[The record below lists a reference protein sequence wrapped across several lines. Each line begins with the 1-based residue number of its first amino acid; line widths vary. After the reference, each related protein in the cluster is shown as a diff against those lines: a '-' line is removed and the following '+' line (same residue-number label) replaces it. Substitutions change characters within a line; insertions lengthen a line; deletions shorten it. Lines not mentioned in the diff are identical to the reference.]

1 MLTPEYLAS
10 CTDYLLGMYDALN
23 QALAEDIARRIVKT
37 GKMTDSAKWQ
47 VKQLRENGELMQDI
61 VKDVARISGKSEAE
75 VKRIFQDSARKG
87 VRYDA
92 QPLLKAGYD
101 IDLKLSPAMNQVL
114 EAAIAKTNGNI
125 KNLTMTTGS
134 TAGGAYLEATNR
146 AYMKVTSGGFSYY
159 EAIRQAIKE
168 SAQDGSYVL
177 YGKGHHSQLDVAI
190 RRSVLTGVNQ
200 TAGKLT
206 ELYAEDMDVE
216 YYETTAHVGARPS
229 HAEWQGRVFKIHGSS
244 PDYPNFEE
252 STGYGTG
259 AGLCGWNCRHSF
271 YPFWPGISKPGY
283 SKETL
288 ADYDKAKYEYNGNML
303 TDYECSQIQRA
314 IEREIRSIKR
324 VLASYDAALKE
335 TTSSELESCIKDDF
349 ATESVKLKS
358 KEKELKKFC
367 KDTNRDYESNRTQVV
382 AYKDNR
388 GKIVNFGRS
397 TAQKAVQSN
406 KHIEKIAE
414 SAYNKGTTEEKVK
427 TYYKDKKLRKYLKSD
442 ECPKFIND
450 GNQRKHFV
458 GTNDYKV
465 GNSYLTI
472 SWDEAKG
479 VISRYA
485 GTGRIVRNNNGGWEH
500 KEIVTV
506 DRVVGVH
513 VNKMTKKETPTRRVT
528 IHYGKK
534 GAHIVPAME
543 VDNG

>member
-92 QPLLKAGYD
+92 QTLLKAGYN
-101 IDLKLSPAMNQVL
+101 IDLKLSPAMDQVL
-114 EAAIAKTNGNI
+114 EAAIAKTNGDI

-134 TAGGAYLEATNR
+134 TAGGAYLEATNK
-146 AYMKVTSGGFSYY
+146 AYMKVTSGGFSYN

-314 IEREIRSIKR
+314 MEREIRSIKR
-324 VLASYDAALKE
+324 VLASYDAAIKE
-335 TTSSELESCIKDDF
+335 TTNSGLESCIRDDF
-349 ATESVKLKS
+349 ASESVKLKS

-382 AYKDNR
+382 AYKDSK

-414 SAYNKGTTEEKVK
+414 SAYNKGTTDEKVEL
-427 TYYKDKKLRKYLKSD
+427 YFKDKKLREYLKSD
-442 ECPKFIND
+442 KVQKNV
-450 GNQRKHFV
+450 FV
-458 GTNDYKV
+458 GRQEKHILGSNNYKHP
-465 GNSYLTI
+465 NSYLTI
-472 SWDEAKG
+472 SMDEAQKL
-479 VISRYA
+479 INKYA
-485 GTGRIVRNNNGGWEH
+485 GTGKIKRDSKGKWTHMEFVVADHDIG
-500 KEIVTV
+500 V
-506 DRVVGVH
+506 DIDPLTGVE
-513 VNKMTKKETPTRRVT
+513 TKTRRFS
-528 IHYGKK
+528 IRYADK
-534 GAHIVPAME
+534 GTHIVPARE
-543 VDNG
+543 VDNA

>member
-114 EAAIAKTNGNI
+114 EAAIAKTNGDI

-134 TAGGAYLEATNR
+134 TAGGAYLEATNK

-177 YGKGHHSQLDVAI
+177 YGKGHHSQLDAAI

-288 ADYDKAKYEYNGNML
+288 ADYDKAKYEYDGNML

-314 IEREIRSIKR
+314 MEREIRSIKR
-324 VLASYDAALKE
+324 VLASYDAAIKE
-335 TTSSELESCIKDDF
+335 TTNSELESCIRDDF
-349 ATESVKLKS
+349 AAESVKLKS

-367 KDTNRDYESNRTQVV
+367 KDTNRDYESNRAQVV
-382 AYKDNR
+382 AYKDNS

-406 KHIEKIAE
+406 KRIEKIAE
-414 SAYNKGTTEEKVK
+414 SAQNK
-427 TYYKDKKLRKYLKSD
+427 D
-442 ECPKFIND
+442 
-450 GNQRKHFV
+450 Q
-458 GTNDYKV
+458 
-465 GNSYLTI
+465 
-472 SWDEAKG
+472 
-479 VISRYA
+479 
-485 GTGRIVRNNNGGWEH
+485 
-500 KEIVTV
+500 
-506 DRVVGVH
+506 
-513 VNKMTKKETPTRRVT
+513 
-528 IHYGKK
+528 
-534 GAHIVPAME
+534 
-543 VDNG
+543 

>member
-101 IDLKLSPAMNQVL
+101 IDLKLSSAMNRVL
-114 EAAIAKTNGNI
+114 EAAIAKTNGDI

-134 TAGGAYLEATNR
+134 TVGGAYLEATNK

-271 YPFWPGISKPGY
+271 YPFWPGISKPAY

-303 TDYECSQIQRA
+303 TDYECSQIQRT
-314 IEREIRSIKR
+314 IERDIRSIKR
-324 VLASYDAALKE
+324 ILASYDAAIKE
-335 TTSSELESCIKDDF
+335 TTNSELESCIRDDF
-349 ATESVKLKS
+349 AAESVKLKS

-367 KDTNRDYESNRTQVV
+367 KDTSRDYESNRTQVV
-382 AYKDNR
+382 AYKDNS

-414 SAYNKGTTEEKVK
+414 SAYNKGTTDEKVEL
-427 TYYKDKKLRKYLKSD
+427 YFKDKKLREYLKSD
-442 ECPKFIND
+442 KVQKNV
-450 GNQRKHFV
+450 FV
-458 GTNDYKV
+458 GRQEKHILGSNNYKHP
-465 GNSYLTI
+465 NSYLTI
-472 SWDEAKG
+472 SMDEAQELINK
-479 VISRYA
+479 YA
-485 GTGRIVRNNNGGWEH
+485 GTGKIKRDSKGKWTHMEFVVADHDIG
-500 KEIVTV
+500 V
-506 DRVVGVH
+506 DIDPLTGVE
-513 VNKMTKKETPTRRVT
+513 TKTRRFS
-528 IHYGKK
+528 IRYADK
-534 GAHIVPAME
+534 GTHIVPARE
-543 VDNG
+543 VDNA

>member
-114 EAAIAKTNGNI
+114 EAAIAKTNGDI

-134 TAGGAYLEATNR
+134 TAGGAYLEATNK

-271 YPFWPGISKPGY
+271 YPFWPGISKPRY

-314 IEREIRSIKR
+314 MEREIRSIKR

-335 TTSSELESCIKDDF
+335 TTNSELESCIRDDF
-349 ATESVKLKS
+349 AAESVKLKS

-367 KDTNRDYESNRTQVV
+367 NDTNRDYESNRTQVV

-414 SAYNKGTTEEKVK
+414 SAYNKGTTDEKVEL
-427 TYYKDKKLRKYLKSD
+427 YFKDKKLREYLKSD
-442 ECPKFIND
+442 KVQKNV
-450 GNQRKHFV
+450 FV
-458 GTNDYKV
+458 GRQEKHILGSNNYKHP
-465 GNSYLTI
+465 NSYLTI
-472 SWDEAKG
+472 SMDEAQELINK
-479 VISRYA
+479 YA
-485 GTGRIVRNNNGGWEH
+485 GTGKIKRDSKGKWTHMEFVVADHDIG
-500 KEIVTV
+500 V
-506 DRVVGVH
+506 DIDPLTGVE
-513 VNKMTKKETPTRRVT
+513 TKTRRFS
-528 IHYGKK
+528 IRYADK
-534 GAHIVPAME
+534 GTHIVPARE
-543 VDNG
+543 VDNA

>member
-101 IDLKLSPAMNQVL
+101 IDLKLSSAMNQVL
-114 EAAIAKTNGNI
+114 EAAIAKTNGDI

-134 TAGGAYLEATNR
+134 TVGGAYLEATNK

-303 TDYECSQIQRA
+303 TDYECSQIQRT
-314 IEREIRSIKR
+314 IERDIRSIKR
-324 VLASYDAALKE
+324 ILASYDAAIKE
-335 TTSSELESCIKDDF
+335 TTNSELESCIRDDF
-349 ATESVKLKS
+349 AAESVKLKS

-367 KDTNRDYESNRTQVV
+367 KDTSRDYESNRTQVV
-382 AYKDNR
+382 AYKDNS

-414 SAYNKGTTEEKVK
+414 SAYNKGTTDEKVEL
-427 TYYKDKKLRKYLKSD
+427 YFKDKKLREYLKSD
-442 ECPKFIND
+442 KVQKNVSVGRQE
-450 GNQRKHFV
+450 KHIL
-458 GTNDYKV
+458 GSNNYKHP
-465 GNSYLTI
+465 NSYLTI
-472 SWDEAKG
+472 SMDEAQELINK
-479 VISRYA
+479 YA
-485 GTGRIVRNNNGGWEH
+485 GTGKIKRDSKGKWTHMEFVVADHDIG
-500 KEIVTV
+500 V
-506 DRVVGVH
+506 DIDPLTGVE
-513 VNKMTKKETPTRRVT
+513 TKTRRFS
-528 IHYGKK
+528 IRYADK
-534 GAHIVPAME
+534 GTHIVPARE
-543 VDNG
+543 VDNA